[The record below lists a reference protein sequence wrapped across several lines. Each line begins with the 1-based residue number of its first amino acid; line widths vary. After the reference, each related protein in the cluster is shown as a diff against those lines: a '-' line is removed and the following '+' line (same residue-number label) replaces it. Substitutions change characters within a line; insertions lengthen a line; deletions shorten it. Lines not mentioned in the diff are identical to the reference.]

1 MLDRLI
7 VGLAEFSRRHAL
19 AVALGGLLL
28 AAVSAFY
35 AVTHL
40 DVSTDTDRMF
50 SSSLPWRQQ
59 ADKLNK
65 EFPQFN
71 DLLVAVIDAREPEQ
85 ADATAAAL
93 ADALA
98 KDHAHF
104 NSVRRPDASPFL
116 RKEGLLFLDTKQLTD
131 LMDRTI
137 DAQPFLGQLVADP
150 SARGLFSALS
160 LLGMGVTKGDVD
172 LGPYLVSL
180 EAFHKAMADALSG
193 HPRPLSWQALLGGS
207 DLSELAGKY
216 TFVLAQPK
224 LDFGALQPGGEA
236 TGEDAQRHRRPG
248 VCEVGRRA
256 RAHHRTGGAR
266 GRGVR
271 HRGEGCGGRA

>member
-1 MLDRLI
+1 M
-7 VGLAEFSRRHAL
+7 
-19 AVALGGLLL
+19 LL
-28 AAVSAFY
+28 AAFSAFY

-59 ADKLNK
+59 ADELNK

-150 SARGLFSALS
+150 TARGLFSALS

-180 EAFHKAMADALSG
+180 EAFHQAMADALVGPSA
-193 HPRPLSWQALLGGS
+193 PAVV
-207 DLSELAGKY
+207 AG
-216 TFVLAQPK
+216 AA
-224 LDFGALQPGGEA
+224 GRER
-236 TGEDAQRHRRPG
+236 AQRSRRQVHVRAG
-248 VCEVGRRA
+248 AAEARLRRA
-256 RAHHRTGGAR
+256 AAR
-266 GRGVR
+266 RR
-271 HRGEGCGGRA
+271 SDRRRCAASSPIWSS

>member
-1 MLDRLI
+1 M
-7 VGLAEFSRRHAL
+7 
-19 AVALGGLLL
+19 
-28 AAVSAFY
+28 
-35 AVTHL
+35 
-40 DVSTDTDRMF
+40 
-50 SSSLPWRQQ
+50 
-59 ADKLNK
+59 
-65 EFPQFN
+65 
-71 DLLVAVIDAREPEQ
+71 IDAREPEE

-150 SARGLFSALS
+150 TARGLFSALS

-172 LGPYLVSL
+172 LGPYLASL
-180 EAFHKAMADALSG
+180 EAFHQAMADALAG

-207 DLSELAGKY
+207 D
-216 TFVLAQPK
+216 
-224 LDFGALQPGGEA
+224 
-236 TGEDAQRHRRPG
+236 
-248 VCEVGRRA
+248 
-256 RAHHRTGGAR
+256 
-266 GRGVR
+266 
-271 HRGEGCGGRA
+271 